1 MNRLAIPMLL
11 LVVLA
16 TACSPPS
23 ADDLVR
29 QVLEQR
35 RNYDVKLTSWILR
48 PDGSAYLDI
57 QVINN
62 NESALGTLTV
72 LVEQLDVDNNTLAS
86 SRVGVDVSALS
97 AGLGQGLGV
106 SVANAIPEVE
116 GIRVSVEANPPRE
129 SWGEFK
135 ELDGVRPRI

>member
-1 MNRLAIPMLL
+1 MNRFAIPMLL
-11 LVVLA
+11 LVVLG

-35 RNYDVKLTSWILR
+35 RNYDATLNSWILR

-57 QVINN
+57 QVVNN

-86 SRVGVDVSALS
+86 SRVGIDVAALS